1 MPILK
6 PPYAHLVALDLNR
19 GEIAWKVPFGDA
31 PELRALPALKGVTLP
46 DRLGAV
52 GPPGAIVTKSGL
64 VFVGGNDMALNA
76 FDARDGRELW
86 RYVLPRQ
93 ATATPMTYLDRDGR
107 QIVVIATGRG
117 EDTALVAFALRSL
130 DSQEPAMN
138 DRYIKTVLTVI
149 AGALIYLCIVVTPL
163 PA

>member
-1 MPILK
+1 M
-6 PPYAHLVALDLNR
+6 
-19 GEIAWKVPFGDA
+19 
-31 PELRALPALKGVTLP
+31 PALKGIALP

-64 VFVGGNDMALNA
+64 VFVGGNDVALNA

-107 QIVVIATGRG
+107 QIVMIATGRG
-117 EDTALVAFALRSL
+117 EDTALVAFALPR
-130 DSQEPAMN
+130 
-138 DRYIKTVLTVI
+138 
-149 AGALIYLCIVVTPL
+149 
-163 PA
+163 